1 MKLNKLERE
10 LVANYIEEYVNELE
24 YLVENIGALYKVY
37 IMDEDTEVAVIERT
51 LDMLRTKINKIK
63 KVENKDQLKELVNLK
78 KITKKA
84 LEKGGHY
91 DKWD

>member
-1 MKLNKLERE
+1 MKLNRLERE
-10 LVANYIEEYVNELE
+10 LVANYIEEYVNELD

-37 IMDEDTEVAVIERT
+37 VMDEDTEVAVIERT
-51 LDMLRTKINKIK
+51 LDMLRTKIKKIK
-63 KVENKDQLKELVNLK
+63 KVDNKDQLKELVNLK

-91 DKWD
+91 DRWD